1 MLTLHL
7 DIISEESAA
16 LLGDRVGTA
25 PRAVRNVGGRGATA
39 LPAAFRGERSVGV
52 EGNLV
57 QLVGDELLEAVC
69 EVVWFK
75 DEVRLEGECVI
86 PSMRNLLM
94 FLSDVRTR
102 CFKAGVFLGDDVL
115 AAAETFRAAART
127 VADGAYLPHLVEE
140 VGGFAARWLPL
151 DTSRGAFFAW
161 LVDGLAR
168 FGGRTPLETGA
179 ARPDTVHDA
188 WLYALRSDTG
198 RVAWP
203 DEDDIRALMRDLA
216 VWRAPLR
223 VSAADRAALRF
234 SLEPPAEEDGVWRLR
249 LASVPRTRAGLIS
262 LGQAASLFPP
272 LAALRGTEAELD
284 RAAAES
290 FLRTGAQALAGAG
303 YAVEPPLGLLGEHVA
318 AEADLA
324 PVSDEPSAP
333 VTTKLTIRVDGEVVT
348 EQEIQFLLDQNSPFV
363 FFRDRWIEVDRA
375 VLREALRALRDV
387 KGKKVSVHDAIALA
401 FGLRR
406 AGGLRVD
413 RVRAHGWLRGL
424 INELRGEQRFRVLE
438 APAGFNGTLRDYQ
451 LRGASWL
458 AFLAKW
464 GVGACLADDMG
475 LGKTA
480 QTIAFILHRKA
491 SRPALVVAPV
501 SVTTNWTRELARFAP
516 SLKVYLHQG
525 AERHTGSLFSKAC
538 READVVVTGYA
549 LFAKDFSL
557 FAENAFSALVLDEA
571 QTVKNPDTRIS
582 RAVRALDVPVRVAL
596 TGTPLENS
604 ADDLWALEAF
614 LNPGL
619 LGERK
624 EFADTF
630 TRVLRADAN
639 AGVASRLRHI
649 LEPFMLRRLKTEP
662 GIAAELGERREIREW
677 CTLNPRQRALY
688 ETALATFR
696 AGAADQAVDGRVRR
710 GRILALLT
718 ELKEICDS
726 SALVEGGEAADGGKV
741 RRLDELL
748 DSIFDAGES
757 CLVFTQYARMG
768 RLLRAHLQE
777 RFGRRFPFLHGSLSP
792 AQRDEEIAAFNAD
805 PEPNVFILSLK
816 AGGFGLNL
824 TRATHVIHFDRWWNP
839 AVENQATDRAHRI
852 GQLRD
857 VFVHL
862 FICAGTLEERV
873 DELLETKRRLAGE
886 IVGSGESFLLKMS
899 DREFERMVSLDGE

>member
-1 MLTLHL
+1 M
-7 DIISEESAA
+7 
-16 LLGDRVGTA
+16 
-25 PRAVRNVGGRGATA
+25 
-39 LPAAFRGERSVGV
+39 AAFRGERSAGLD
-52 EGNLV
+52 GTPMPLA
-57 QLVGDELLEAVC
+57 GDALLEAVC
-69 EVVWFK
+69 EVLWFK
-75 DEVRLEGECVI
+75 DEVQLGGGRAI

-102 CFKAGVFLGDDVL
+102 RFKAGVFLGDDVL

-127 VADGAYLPHLVEE
+127 VAAGAYLPHLVEE
-140 VGGFAARWLPL
+140 GGGFAARWLPL
-151 DTSRGAFFAW
+151 DMSQGAFFVR

-188 WLYALRSDTG
+188 WLRALRSDDG
-198 RVAWP
+198 RLAWP
-203 DEDDIRALMRDLA
+203 DEDDIHTLMRDLA

-234 SLEPPAEEDGVWRLR
+234 TLEPPAEEDGTWWLR
-249 LASVPRTRAGLIS
+249 LASAPRTRAGLVS
-262 LGQAASLFPP
+262 LGQAATLFPP
-272 LAALRGTEAELD
+272 LGALRGTEVELD

-290 FLRTGAQALAGAG
+290 FLRTGAQALSAAG
-303 YAVEPPLGLLGEHVA
+303 YAVDQPPGLLGEHIA
-318 AEADLA
+318 AEADLS
-324 PVSDEPSAP
+324 PVSDAPSAP
-333 VTTKLTIRVDGEVVT
+333 VTTKLTIRVDGQVVT
-348 EQEIQFLLDQNSPFV
+348 EQEIKFLLDQNSPFV
-363 FFRDRWIEVDRA
+363 YFRDHWIEVDRA

-387 KGKKVSVHDAIALA
+387 KGKKVPVHDAIALA

-424 INELRGEQRFRVLE
+424 INELRGEDRFRVLE
-438 APAGFNGTLRDYQ
+438 APADFNGTLRDYQ
-451 LRGASWL
+451 LRGTSWL

-464 GVGACLADDMG
+464 GFGACLADDMG

-480 QTIAFILHRKA
+480 QAIAFILHRRA
-491 SRPALVVAPV
+491 TRPALVVAPV

-525 AERHTGSLFSKAC
+525 PDRFMGSAFNKTC
-538 READVVVTGYA
+538 REVDVVVTGYA
-549 LFAKDFSL
+549 LFAKDFTL

-582 RAVRALDVPVRVAL
+582 RAVRALNVPVRVAL

-604 ADDLWALEAF
+604 ADDLWALESF

-619 LGERK
+619 LGERRA
-624 EFADTF
+624 FADAF
-630 TRVLRADAN
+630 TRALRTDAH
-639 AGVASRLRHI
+639 AGAASRLRHI
-649 LEPFMLRRLKTEP
+649 LEPFMLRRLKTDP
-662 GIAAELGERREIREW
+662 GIAAELGDRREIREW
-677 CTLNPRQRALY
+677 CTLDPRQRALY
-688 ETALATFR
+688 ESALATFR
-696 AGAADQAVDGRVRR
+696 ADVADSAIDGRTRR
-710 GRILALLT
+710 GRVLALLT

-726 SALVEGGEAADGGKV
+726 SALVEGGGDADGGKV

-768 RLLRAHLQE
+768 RLLRTHLQE
-777 RFGRRFPFLHGSLSP
+777 RFGRRFPFLHGGLTP
-792 AQRDEEIAAFNAD
+792 GQREEEIAAFNDD
-805 PEPNVFILSLK
+805 PEPNAFILSLK

-873 DELLETKRRLAGE
+873 DELLESKRHLAGE

-899 DREFERMVSLDGE
+899 EREFERMVSLDGK

>member
-7 DIISEESAA
+7 DIISEEAA
-16 LLGDRVGTA
+16 RVPL
-25 PRAVRNVGGRGATA
+25 PRT
-39 LPAAFRGERSVGV
+39 AAFRGERPAGLDGTP
-52 EGNLV
+52 EP
-57 QLVGDELLEAVC
+57 LVGDELLEAVR

-75 DEVRLEGECVI
+75 DEVLLEGDRVV
-86 PSMRNLLM
+86 PSMQNLLM

-102 CFKAGVFLGDDVL
+102 RFKAGVFLGDDVRT
-115 AAAETFRAAART
+115 AAETFRAAART

-140 VGGFAARWLPL
+140 GDGFAARWLPL
-151 DTSRGAFFAW
+151 DASHGAFFVR

-179 ARPDTVHDA
+179 VRPDTVHDA
-188 WLYALRSDTG
+188 WLHALRSDNG

-203 DEDDIRALMRDLA
+203 DEGEIRMLMHDLA

-223 VSAADRAALRF
+223 ISAADRAELRF
-234 SLEPPAEEDGVWRLR
+234 SLEPPAAEDGTWRLR
-249 LASVPRTRAGLIS
+249 LASAPRTRAGLVS

-272 LAALRGTEAELD
+272 LVALHGTEAELD

-290 FLRTGAQALAGAG
+290 FLRTGAQALSAAG
-303 YAVEPPLGLLGEHVA
+303 YAVDQPPGLLGEHIA

-324 PVSDEPSAP
+324 PVSDAPSAP
-333 VTTKLTIRVDGEVVT
+333 VTTKLTIRVDGQVVT
-348 EQEIQFLLDQNSPFV
+348 EQEIKFLLDQNSPFV
-363 FFRDRWIEVDRA
+363 YFRDHWIEVDRA

-387 KGKKVSVHDAIALA
+387 KGKKVPVHDAIALA

-424 INELRGEQRFRVLE
+424 INELRGEERFRVLE

-451 LRGASWL
+451 LRGTSWL

-464 GVGACLADDMG
+464 GFGACLADDMG

-480 QTIAFILHRKA
+480 QAIAFLLYRRA
-491 SRPALVVAPV
+491 TRPALVVAPV

-525 AERHTGSLFSKAC
+525 PDRFMGSAFNKTC
-538 READVVVTGYA
+538 REVDVVVTGYA
-549 LFAKDFSL
+549 LFAKDFTL
-557 FAENAFSALVLDEA
+557 FAENVFSALVLDEA

-582 RAVRALDVPVRVAL
+582 RAVRALNVPVRVAL

-619 LGERK
+619 LGERRA
-624 EFADTF
+624 FADAF
-630 TRVLRADAN
+630 TRALRTDAH
-639 AGVASRLRHI
+639 AGAASRLRHI
-649 LEPFMLRRLKTEP
+649 LEPFMLRRLKTDP
-662 GIAAELGERREIREW
+662 GIAAELGDRREIREW
-677 CTLNPRQRALY
+677 CTLDPRQRALY
-688 ETALATFR
+688 ESALATFR
-696 AGAADQAVDGRVRR
+696 AEMAEVADSRVRNTRQGRV
-710 GRILALLT
+710 LALLT

-726 SALVEGGEAADGGKV
+726 AALVEGGGDADGGKV

-777 RFGRRFPFLHGSLSP
+777 RFGRRFPFLHGGLTP
-792 AQRDEEIAAFNAD
+792 GQREEEIAAFNGD
-805 PEPNVFILSLK
+805 PEPNAFILSLK

-862 FICAGTLEERV
+862 FICAGTLEEHV
-873 DELLETKRRLAGE
+873 DDLLETKRRLAGE

-899 DREFERMVSLDGE
+899 EREFERMVSLDGK

>member
-16 LLGDRVGTA
+16 TSA
-25 PRAVRNVGGRGATA
+25 AIPSGGRGATA
-39 LPAAFRGERSVGV
+39 LPVAFRGERSVGLD
-52 EGNLV
+52 GNPVPLA
-57 QLVGDELLEAVC
+57 GDGLLEAVR
-69 EVVWFK
+69 EVMWFK
-75 DEVRLEGECVI
+75 DEVQLDGGYVI

-102 CFKAGVFLGDDVL
+102 RFRAGVFLGDDVL
-115 AAAETFRAAART
+115 AATETFRAAART

-140 VGGFAARWLPL
+140 DDGFAARWLPL
-151 DTSRGAFFAW
+151 DMSQGAFFVR

-168 FGGRTPLETGA
+168 FGGRTPLETGV

-188 WLYALRSDTG
+188 WLRALRSDDG
-198 RVAWP
+198 RLEWP
-203 DEDDIRALMRDLA
+203 DENDIHTLMRDLA

-234 SLEPPAEEDGVWRLR
+234 TLEPPAEEDGIWLLR
-249 LASVPRTRAGLIS
+249 LASAPRTRAGLVS
-262 LGQAASLFPP
+262 LGQAATLFPP
-272 LAALRGTEAELD
+272 LGALRGTEVELD

-290 FLRTGAQALAGAG
+290 FLRTGAQALSAAG
-303 YAVEPPLGLLGEHVA
+303 YAVDQPPGLLGEHVA
-318 AEADLA
+318 AEADLT
-324 PVSDEPSAP
+324 PDSDVPSAP
-333 VTTKLTIRVDGEVVT
+333 VTTKLTIRVDGQVVT
-348 EQEIQFLLDQNSPFV
+348 EQEIKFLLDQNSPFV
-363 FFRDRWIEVDRA
+363 YFRDHWIEVDRA
-375 VLREALRALRDV
+375 VLREALRVLRDV
-387 KGKKVSVHDAIALA
+387 KGKKVPVHDAIALA

-424 INELRGEQRFRVLE
+424 INELRGEERFRVLE
-438 APAGFNGTLRDYQ
+438 APADFNGTLRDYQ
-451 LRGASWL
+451 LRGTSWL

-464 GVGACLADDMG
+464 GFGACLADDMG

-480 QTIAFILHRKA
+480 QAIAFILHRRA
-491 SRPALVVAPV
+491 PRPALVVAPV

-525 AERHTGSLFSKAC
+525 PDRFMGSVFNKTC
-538 READVVVTGYA
+538 RDVDVVVTGYA
-549 LFAKDFSL
+549 LFAKDFTL

-582 RAVRALDVPVRVAL
+582 RAVRALNVPVRVAL

-604 ADDLWALEAF
+604 ADDLWALESF

-619 LGERK
+619 LGERRA
-624 EFADTF
+624 FADAF
-630 TRVLRADAN
+630 TRALRTDAH
-639 AGVASRLRHI
+639 AGAASRLRHI
-649 LEPFMLRRLKTEP
+649 LEPFMLRRLKTDP
-662 GIAAELGERREIREW
+662 GIAAELGDRREIREW
-677 CTLNPRQRALY
+677 CTLEPRQRALY
-688 ETALATFR
+688 ESALATFR
-696 AGAADQAVDGRVRR
+696 ADVADSAIDGRTRR
-710 GRILALLT
+710 GRVLALLT

-726 SALVEGGEAADGGKV
+726 SALVEGGGDADGGKV

-748 DSIFDAGES
+748 DAIFDAGES

-777 RFGRRFPFLHGSLSP
+777 RFGRRFPFLHGGLTP
-792 AQRDEEIAAFNAD
+792 GQREEEIAAFNAD
-805 PEPNVFILSLK
+805 PEPNAFILSLK

-873 DELLETKRRLAGE
+873 DELLESKRRLAGE

-899 DREFERMVSLDGE
+899 EREFERMVSLDGK

>member
-7 DIISEESAA
+7 DIISEEAA
-16 LLGDRVGTA
+16 RVPL
-25 PRAVRNVGGRGATA
+25 PRT
-39 LPAAFRGERSVGV
+39 AAFRGERSVGLDGTP
-52 EGNLV
+52 EP
-57 QLVGDELLEAVC
+57 LVGDELLAAVC

-75 DEVRLEGECVI
+75 DEVRLDGGCAI
-86 PSMRNLLM
+86 PSLRNLLM
-94 FLSDVRTR
+94 FLSDVRKR
-102 CFKAGVFLGDDVL
+102 RFKAGVFLGDDVL

-140 VGGFAARWLPL
+140 GDGFAARWLPL
-151 DTSRGAFFAW
+151 DASRNAFFTW

-168 FGGRTPLETGA
+168 FGGRTPLETGMQQ
-179 ARPDTVHDA
+179 PDTVHDA
-188 WLYALRSDTG
+188 WLRALRSDTG

-203 DEDDIRALMRDLA
+203 DAEDVRALMRDLA

-234 SLEPPAEEDGVWRLR
+234 SLEPPAAEDGMWRLR
-249 LASVPRTRAGLIS
+249 LASEPRTRAGLVS
-262 LGQAASLFPP
+262 LGQAAALFPP
-272 LAALRGTEAELD
+272 LGALRGTEAELD

-290 FLRTGAQALAGAG
+290 FLRTGAQALSAAG
-303 YAVEPPLGLLGEHVA
+303 YAVDQPPGLLGEHVA
-318 AEADLA
+318 AEADLT
-324 PVSDEPSAP
+324 PVSDAPSAP
-333 VTTKLTIRVDGEVVT
+333 VTTKLTIRVDGQVVT

-363 FFRDRWIEVDRA
+363 YFRDHWIEVDRA

-387 KGKKVSVHDAIALA
+387 KGKKVPVHDAIALA

-424 INELRGEQRFRVLE
+424 INELRGEQRFRVLD

-451 LRGASWL
+451 LRGTSWL

-464 GVGACLADDMG
+464 GFGACLADDMG

-480 QTIAFILHRKA
+480 QAIAFILHRRA
-491 SRPALVVAPV
+491 MRPALVVAPV

-525 AERHTGSLFSKAC
+525 PDRFMGSVFNTTC
-538 READVVVTGYA
+538 REVDVVVTGYA
-549 LFAKDFSL
+549 LFAKDFTL

-582 RAVRALDVPVRVAL
+582 RAVRALNVPVRVAL

-604 ADDLWALEAF
+604 ADDLWALESF

-619 LGERK
+619 LGERRA
-624 EFADTF
+624 FAEAF
-630 TRVLRADAN
+630 TRALRTDAH
-639 AGVASRLRHI
+639 AGAASRLRHI
-649 LEPFMLRRLKTEP
+649 LEPFMLRRLKTDP
-662 GIAAELGERREIREW
+662 GIAAELGDRREIREW
-677 CTLNPRQRALY
+677 CTLDPRQRALY
-688 ETALATFR
+688 ESALATFR
-696 AGAADQAVDGRVRR
+696 ADVADSAIDGRTRR
-710 GRILALLT
+710 GRVLALLT

-726 SALVEGGEAADGGKV
+726 SALVEGGGDADGGKV

-777 RFGRRFPFLHGSLSP
+777 RFGRRFPFLHGGLTP
-792 AQRDEEIAAFNAD
+792 GQREEEIAAFNAD
-805 PEPNVFILSLK
+805 PEPNAFILSLK
-816 AGGFGLNL
+816 AVGFGLNL
-824 TRATHVIHFDRWWNP
+824 TRATHVIHYDRWWNP

-862 FICAGTLEERV
+862 FICAGTLEEHV
-873 DELLETKRRLAGE
+873 DELLESKRHLAGE

-899 DREFERMVSLDGE
+899 EHEFERMVSLDGK

>member
-7 DIISEESAA
+7 DIIPEESA
-16 LLGDRVGTA
+16 LPTGTTGVS
-25 PRAVRNVGGRGATA
+25 PVAV
-39 LPAAFRGERSVGV
+39 AFCGERSVGLD
-52 EGNLV
+52 GTPAPLA
-57 QLVGDELLEAVC
+57 GDDLLAAVAD
-69 EVVWFK
+69 VVWFK
-75 DEVRLEGECVI
+75 DEVQLDGGYAFT
-86 PSMRNLLM
+86 STRNLLM

-102 CFKAGVFLGDDVL
+102 RFKAGVFLGDDVL

-127 VADGAYLPHLVEE
+127 VAAGAYLPHLVEE
-140 VGGFAARWLPL
+140 DGGFAARWLPL
-151 DTSRGAFFAW
+151 DMSHGAFFVR

-188 WLYALRSDTG
+188 WLRALRSDDG
-198 RVAWP
+198 RVGWP
-203 DEDDIRALMRDLA
+203 DENDIRTLMRDLA

-234 SLEPPAEEDGVWRLR
+234 TLEPPAEEDGTWWLR
-249 LASVPRTRAGLIS
+249 LASAPRTRAGLVS
-262 LGQAASLFPP
+262 LGQAATLFPP
-272 LAALRGTEAELD
+272 LGALRGTEVELD

-290 FLRTGAQALAGAG
+290 FLRTGAQALSAAG
-303 YAVEPPLGLLGEHVA
+303 YAVDQPPGLLGEHIA
-318 AEADLA
+318 AEADLT
-324 PVSDEPSAP
+324 PVSDAPSAP
-333 VTTKLTIRVDGEVVT
+333 VTTKLTIRVDGQVVT
-348 EQEIQFLLDQNSPFV
+348 EQEIKFLLDQNSPFV
-363 FFRDRWIEVDRA
+363 YFRDHWIEVDRA

-387 KGKKVSVHDAIALA
+387 KGKKVPVHDAIALA

-413 RVRAHGWLRGL
+413 HVRAHGWLRGL
-424 INELRGEQRFRVLE
+424 INELRGEERFRVLE
-438 APAGFNGTLRDYQ
+438 APPDFNGTLRDYQ
-451 LRGASWL
+451 LRGTSWL

-464 GVGACLADDMG
+464 GFGACLADDMG

-480 QTIAFILHRKA
+480 QAIAFILHRRA
-491 SRPALVVAPV
+491 PRPALVVAPV

-525 AERHTGSLFSKAC
+525 PDRFMGSVFNTTC
-538 READVVVTGYA
+538 HEVDVVVTGYA
-549 LFAKDFSL
+549 LFAKDFTL
-557 FAENAFSALVLDEA
+557 FAENVFSALVLDEA

-582 RAVRALDVPVRVAL
+582 RAVRALNVPVRVAL

-604 ADDLWALEAF
+604 ADDLWALESF

-619 LGERK
+619 LGERRA
-624 EFADTF
+624 FADAF
-630 TRVLRADAN
+630 TRALRTDAH
-639 AGVASRLRHI
+639 AGAASRLRHI
-649 LEPFMLRRLKTEP
+649 LEPFMLRRLKTDP
-662 GIAAELGERREIREW
+662 GIAAELGDRREIREW
-677 CTLNPRQRALY
+677 CTLDPRQRALY
-688 ETALATFR
+688 ESALATFR
-696 AGAADQAVDGRVRR
+696 ADVADSAIDGRTRR
-710 GRILALLT
+710 GRVLALLT

-726 SALVEGGEAADGGKV
+726 SALVEGGEDADGGKV

-748 DSIFDAGES
+748 DSIFDADES

-777 RFGRRFPFLHGSLSP
+777 RFGRRFPFLHGGLTP
-792 AQRDEEIAAFNAD
+792 GQREEEIAAFNAD
-805 PEPNVFILSLK
+805 PEPNAFILSLK

-873 DELLETKRRLAGE
+873 DELLESKRRLAGE

-899 DREFERMVSLDGE
+899 EREFERMVSLDGK

>member
-7 DIISEESAA
+7 DIIPEESA
-16 LLGDRVGTA
+16 LPTGTTGVS
-25 PRAVRNVGGRGATA
+25 PVAVT
-39 LPAAFRGERSVGV
+39 FRGERS
-52 EGNLV
+52 EGLDGTPV
-57 QLVGDELLEAVC
+57 PLAGDDLLAAVAD
-69 EVVWFK
+69 VVWFK
-75 DEVRLEGECVI
+75 DEVQLDGGYAI
-86 PSMRNLLM
+86 PSTRNLLM

-102 CFKAGVFLGDDVL
+102 RFKAGVFLGDDVL

-127 VADGAYLPHLVEE
+127 VAAGAYLPHLVEE
-140 VGGFAARWLPL
+140 DGGFAARWLPL
-151 DTSRGAFFAW
+151 DMSQGAFFVR

-188 WLYALRSDTG
+188 WLRALRSDDG

-203 DEDDIRALMRDLA
+203 DENDIRTFMRDLA

-234 SLEPPAEEDGVWRLR
+234 TLEPPAEEDGTWRLR
-249 LASVPRTRAGLIS
+249 LASVPRTRAGLVS
-262 LGQAASLFPP
+262 LGQAATLFPP
-272 LAALRGTEAELD
+272 LGALRGTEVELD

-290 FLRTGAQALAGAG
+290 FLRTGAQALSAAG
-303 YAVEPPLGLLGEHVA
+303 YAVDQPPGLLGEHIA
-318 AEADLA
+318 AEADLS
-324 PVSDEPSAP
+324 PVSDAPSAP
-333 VTTKLTIRVDGEVVT
+333 VTTKLTIRVDGQVVT
-348 EQEIQFLLDQNSPFV
+348 EQEIKFLLDQNSPFV
-363 FFRDRWIEVDRA
+363 YFRDHWIEVDRA

-387 KGKKVSVHDAIALA
+387 KGKKVPVHDAIALA

-424 INELRGEQRFRVLE
+424 INELRGEERFRVLE
-438 APAGFNGTLRDYQ
+438 APADFNGTLRDYQ
-451 LRGASWL
+451 LRGTSWL

-464 GVGACLADDMG
+464 GFGACLADDMG

-480 QTIAFILHRKA
+480 QAIAFILHRRA
-491 SRPALVVAPV
+491 TRPALVVAPV

-525 AERHTGSLFSKAC
+525 PDRFMGSAFNTTC
-538 READVVVTGYA
+538 REVDVVVTGYA
-549 LFAKDFSL
+549 LFAKDFTL

-582 RAVRALDVPVRVAL
+582 RAVRALNVPVRVAL

-604 ADDLWALEAF
+604 ADDLWALESF

-619 LGERK
+619 LGERRA
-624 EFADTF
+624 FADAF
-630 TRVLRADAN
+630 TRALRTDAH
-639 AGVASRLRHI
+639 AGAASRLRHI
-649 LEPFMLRRLKTEP
+649 LEPFMLRRLKTDP
-662 GIAAELGERREIREW
+662 GIAAELGDRREIREW
-677 CTLNPRQRALY
+677 CTLDPRQRALY
-688 ETALATFR
+688 ESVLATFR
-696 AGAADQAVDGRVRR
+696 ADVADSAIDGRTRR
-710 GRILALLT
+710 GRVLALLT

-726 SALVEGGEAADGGKV
+726 SALVEGGGDADGGKV

-777 RFGRRFPFLHGSLSP
+777 RFGRRFPFLHGGLTP
-792 AQRDEEIAAFNAD
+792 GQREEEIAAFNAD
-805 PEPNVFILSLK
+805 PEPNAFILSLK

-873 DELLETKRRLAGE
+873 DELLESKRHLAGE

-899 DREFERMVSLDGE
+899 EQEFERMVSLDGE